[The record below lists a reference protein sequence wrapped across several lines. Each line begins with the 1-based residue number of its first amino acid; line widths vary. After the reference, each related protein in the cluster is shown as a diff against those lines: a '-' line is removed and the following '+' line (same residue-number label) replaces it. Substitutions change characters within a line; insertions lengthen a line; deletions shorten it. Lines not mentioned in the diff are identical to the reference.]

1 MASCHTH
8 ATCRRVRHL
17 AIPTQ
22 PVGEYGILAI
32 PTQPIGEYGVPPR
45 NLLTTNHN
53 AILLAEP
60 LRHSRIAAA
69 LAERLNS
76 VVAGEAV
83 VQSTCSW

>member
-8 ATCRRVRHL
+8 ATCRRVRNL

-45 NLLTTNHN
+45 NPLTTKHN
-53 AILLAEP
+53 
-60 LRHSRIAAA
+60 ST
-69 LAERLNS
+69 
-76 VVAGEAV
+76 
-83 VQSTCSW
+83 STCGTFSTQPNSRSAGRAVQQRYGL

>member
-8 ATCRRVRHL
+8 ATCRRVWHL

-22 PVGEYGILAI
+22 SIGEYGVLAI

-53 AILLAEP
+53 G
-60 LRHSRIAAA
+60 
-69 LAERLNS
+69 N
-76 VVAGEAV
+76 
-83 VQSTCSW
+83 STCGTSSTQPNSRSAGRAVQQRCDW

>member
-45 NLLTTNHN
+45 NLLITNHN
-53 AILLAEP
+53 STSTSGTFSTQP
-60 LRHSRIAAA
+60 NSRSAGRVA
-69 LAERLNS
+69 LQRYGL
-76 VVAGEAV
+76 
-83 VQSTCSW
+83 

>member
-22 PVGEYGILAI
+22 SIGEYGVLAI

-53 AILLAEP
+53 SNFYLRNLFDTAE
-60 LRHSRIAAA
+60 
-69 LAERLNS
+69 
-76 VVAGEAV
+76 
-83 VQSTCSW
+83 